1 MKLFLLRDIKMPNA
15 VPHCP
20 EFEAVRPWLCER
32 NRIRDLIDEAI
43 QGDNEQLANLIMD
56 IETALIAIRRGLDSE
71 TNERIR
77 LSLQQSTHEDRLNEH
92 SNILELH
99 NERLDH
105 IEHQE

>member
-1 MKLFLLRDIKMPNA
+1 MPKA
-15 VPHCP
+15 VAHCP
-20 EFEAVRPWLCER
+20 EIEAISPWLRER
-32 NRIRDLIDEAI
+32 NHIRDLIDEAL
-43 QGDNEQLANLIMD
+43 QGDNEQLANFIMD

-77 LSLQQSTHEDRLNEH
+77 LSIQQSTHEDRLNEH

-99 NERLDH
+99 SERLKH

>member
-1 MKLFLLRDIKMPNA
+1 MPNA

-20 EFEAVRPWLCER
+20 EFEAVCPWLRER
-32 NRIRDLIDEAI
+32 NRIRDLINEAI
-43 QGDNEQLANLIMD
+43 QGDNEQLTNLIMD
-56 IETALIAIRRGLDSE
+56 IETVLIAIRRGLDSE
-71 TNERIR
+71 TNERIS

-99 NERLDH
+99 NERLNH

>member
-1 MKLFLLRDIKMPNA
+1 
-15 VPHCP
+15 
-20 EFEAVRPWLCER
+20 
-32 NRIRDLIDEAI
+32 
-43 QGDNEQLANLIMD
+43 MD

-71 TNERIR
+71 TNERIS
-77 LSLQQSTHEDRLNEH
+77 LSLQQNTHEDRLNEH